1 MYYILYEL
9 YPITPD
15 IFIVSS
21 ACILLI
27 YGVFFSLSKGN
38 PLLVK
43 NLGFLTLQIG
53 LLGFLLSFYQESY
66 FITIWKNSIISD
78 YFTQDVKYIVILFF
92 ILWICLTF
100 LYNILEKINSF
111 EYWILILLSLLAI
124 LLIIQAND
132 LLFIYL
138 VIELQSLVFYI
149 LASFKRTSE
158 FSTEAGLKYFVL
170 GAFSSAL
177 LLFGISLV
185 YSLTGLTN
193 LNDLSKFFTG
203 IILEEFLVIIG
214 IFCGLVLILTALLFK
229 LSAAPFHMWAP
240 DVYEGSPTSVTAF
253 FSIMPK
259 LPVLSL
265 LYRFLISSF
274 HDFIDIWYSIILLVV
289 FLSILIGTLSAF
301 SQRKW
306 KRFFAYSSITH
317 VGFFLL
323 AMLLGDC
330 ESISNSLFYVF
341 IYLITMLGT
350 FSIVLSLRLFNY
362 NYNHQT
368 RYLKDVC
375 GLAKTNPTMAVIFS
389 MILFSMAG
397 VPPLAGFF
405 AKFFV
410 LLSALQAGAIG
421 IAIFIVLMSCVA
433 CFYYIQ
439 IIKTMYFNTNIQWA
453 ILYPIEKFNALILS
467 ICFIFLF
474 LLFYD
479 IEFLSTITH
488 WISLAFLN

>member
-15 IFIVSS
+15 IFIIIS

-27 YGVFFSLSKGN
+27 YGVFFSLSKGK

-53 LLGFLLSFYQESY
+53 LMGFFLSFYQESY
-66 FITIWKNSIISD
+66 FIIIWQNVMISD

-100 LYNILEKINSF
+100 LYNTFEKINSF

-177 LLFGISLV
+177 LLFGISLI
-185 YSLTGLTN
+185 YSLTGLTS
-193 LNDLSKFFTG
+193 LSDLSKFFTG
-203 IILEEFLVIIG
+203 IILEEFLIAEGVFSG
-214 IFCGLVLILTALLFK
+214 LILILVALLFK
-229 LSAAPFHMWAP
+229 LSAAPFHMWSP
-240 DVYEGSPTSVTAF
+240 DVYEGSPTSITAF

-265 LYRFLISSF
+265 LYRFLVFSF
-274 HDFIDIWYSIILLVV
+274 HDFIHIWYSIILLVV

-301 SQRKW
+301 SQKKW

-323 AMLLGDC
+323 AMLLGDS

-341 IYLITMLGT
+341 IYLITMVGT
-350 FSIVLSLRLFNY
+350 FSVVLSIRFFNY
-362 NYNHQT
+362 NNHYQT
-368 RYLKDVC
+368 RYLKEVE
-375 GLAKTNPTMAVIFS
+375 GLAKVNPTIAIIFS
-389 MILFSMAG
+389 IILFSMAG

-410 LLSALQAGAIG
+410 LLSALQAGALG

-439 IIKTMYFNTNIQWA
+439 IIKIMYFNAKTKWV
-453 ILYPIEKFNALILS
+453 ILYPIEKFNASILS
-467 ICFIFLF
+467 ISFIFLF

-479 IEFLSTITH
+479 IEFLSIITR
-488 WISLAFLN
+488 WISLGFLN

>member
-1 MYYILYEL
+1 MCYILYEL
-9 YPITPD
+9 HPLIPD
-15 IFIVSS
+15 IFIASS
-21 ACILLI
+21 ACFLLI
-27 YGVFFSLSKGN
+27 YGVFFSLSEGK
-38 PLLVK
+38 PILVR
-43 NLGFLTLQIG
+43 NLGFLTLQVS
-53 LLGFLLSFYQESY
+53 LMSFFLSFYQPSY
-66 FITIWKNSIISD
+66 SITIWKNLIISD
-78 YFTQDVKYIVILFF
+78 YFTQDIKYIIILFF
-92 ILWICLTF
+92 VFWVCLTF
-100 LYNILEKINSF
+100 FYNIFEKINSF
-111 EYWILILLSLLAI
+111 EYWILMLLSLLAI
-124 LLIIQAND
+124 ILITQAND

-177 LLFGISLV
+177 LLFGISLI

-193 LNDLSKFFTG
+193 LSDLAKLFTG
-203 IILEEFLVIIG
+203 IILEESLITVG
-214 IFCGLVLILTALLFK
+214 IFSGLVLILVALLFK
-229 LSAAPFHMWAP
+229 LSAAPFHMWSP

-265 LYRFLISSF
+265 FYRFLLFSF
-274 HDFIDIWYSIILLVV
+274 HDFINIWYIIILLSV

-323 AMLLGDC
+323 AMSLGDR
-330 ESISNSLFYVF
+330 ESISNSLFYIL

-350 FSIVLSLRLFNY
+350 FSIVLSLRFFNY
-362 NYNHQT
+362 NYHHQT
-368 RYLKDVC
+368 RYLKDANS
-375 GLAKTNPTMAVIFS
+375 LAKINPTIAIIFS
-389 MILFSMAG
+389 MVLFSMAG

-405 AKFFV
+405 AKLFV
-410 LLSALQAGAIG
+410 LLSALQSGAVG

-439 IIKTMYFNTNIQWA
+439 IIKTMYFNTNIKWA
-453 ILYPIEKFNALILS
+453 ILYPVEKFNALILS
-467 ICFIFLF
+467 ISFICLF
-474 LLFYD
+474 LLFFD
-479 IEFLSTITH
+479 IEFLSIITH

>member
-1 MYYILYEL
+1 MRYILYEL
-9 YPITPD
+9 YPIISD
-15 IFIVSS
+15 IFISSS

-43 NLGFLTLQIG
+43 NLSFLTLQISTM
-53 LLGFLLSFYQESY
+53 GFILSFYKSSY
-66 FITIWKNSIISD
+66 SIIIWENLMISD
-78 YFTQDVKYIVILFF
+78 CFTWDAKPIIISFF
-92 ILWICLTF
+92 IFWIFLTF
-100 LYNILEKINSF
+100 LYNTFEKINSF
-111 EYWILILLSLLAI
+111 EYWILMLLSLLAI

-177 LLFGISLV
+177 LLFGISLI
-185 YSLTGLTN
+185 YALTGLTN

-203 IILEEFLVIIG
+203 IILEELLVFIG
-214 IFCGLVLILTALLFK
+214 IFSGLTLILVALLFK

-240 DVYEGSPTSVTAF
+240 DVYEGSPTSITAF

-265 LYRFLISSF
+265 IYRFLVFSF
-274 HDFIDIWYSIILLVV
+274 HDFIDIWYNIILLVV
-289 FLSILIGTLSAF
+289 FLSILVGTLSAF

-317 VGFFLL
+317 IGFFLL
-323 AMLLGDC
+323 AMLLGDN
-330 ESISNSLFYVF
+330 ESIGNSLFYVF

-350 FSIVLSLRLFNY
+350 FSLIFSLRFFNY
-362 NYNHQT
+362 NYHYQM
-368 RYLKDVC
+368 RYLREVN
-375 GLAKTNPTMAVIFS
+375 GLAKINPTTAIIFS
-389 MILFSMAG
+389 ILLFSMAG

-405 AKFFV
+405 AKFFI

-421 IAIFIVLMSCVA
+421 ISLFLIILSCIA

-439 IIKTMYFNTNIQWA
+439 IIKTMYFNVNLKWVF
-453 ILYPIEKFNALILS
+453 LYPIEKVNALILS
-467 ICFIFLF
+467 VSFIFL
-474 LLFYD
+474 LILFYD
-479 IEFLSTITH
+479 LEFLSTMARV
-488 WISLAFLN
+488 ISLAFLN

>member
-1 MYYILYEL
+1 MCYILYEV
-9 YPITPD
+9 YPMTPE

-43 NLGFLTLQIG
+43 NLGFLTLQISIM
-53 LLGFLLSFYQESY
+53 GFFLSFYQESY
-66 FITIWKNSIISD
+66 FITIWKGSIISD
-78 YFTQDVKYIVILFF
+78 YFTQDTKYLIILFF
-92 ILWICLTF
+92 VLWTCLTF
-100 LYNILEKINSF
+100 LYNIFEKINSF
-111 EYWILILLSLLAI
+111 EYWILMLLSLLAI

-132 LLFIYL
+132 FLFIYL

-177 LLFGISLV
+177 LLFGISLI

-193 LNDLSKFFTG
+193 LSDLSKFFTG
-203 IILEEFLVIIG
+203 ILMKELVITAG
-214 IFCGLVLILTALLFK
+214 IFSGLMLILVALLFK
-229 LSAAPFHMWAP
+229 LSAAPFHMWSP

-265 LYRFLISSF
+265 LYRFLIFSF
-274 HDFIDIWYSIILLVV
+274 HDFIDTWYSIILVAV

-301 SQRKW
+301 SQKKW

-323 AMLLGDC
+323 AMLLGDN
-330 ESISNSLFYVF
+330 ESIRNTLFYVF

-350 FSIVLSLRLFNY
+350 FSIILSLRFFNY
-362 NYNHQT
+362 NYHYQI
-368 RYLKDVC
+368 RYLKEVE
-375 GLAKTNPTMAVIFS
+375 GLAKINPVIAIIFS

-410 LLSALQAGAIG
+410 LLSALQAGAVG
-421 IAIFIVLMSCVA
+421 IVIFIVLMSCIA

-439 IIKTMYFNTNIQWA
+439 IIKTMYFHTNIKWV
-453 ILYPIEKFNALILS
+453 ILYPIAKSNASILS
-467 ICFIFLF
+467 ISFVFLF

-479 IEFLSTITH
+479 IEFLLVITH